1 MRKITWSAVKNAVLR
16 KRRNVSFEQLLQAI
30 ESGGLVA
37 DQENPVRP
45 DQRRLVVYYADYIW
59 VLPYVIETDDTIFL
73 KTAYP
78 SRKLFKRY
86 CNDKKTE
93 R

>member
-1 MRKITWSAVKNAVLR
+1 MQKITWSAAKNAVLR
-16 KRRNVSFEQLLQAI
+16 KQRNISFEQLLQAI

-37 DQENPVRP
+37 DQKNPARP
-45 DQRRLVVYYADYIW
+45 DQRRLVVYCSDYIW
-59 VLPYVIETDDTIFL
+59 IAPYVIETDGTIFL

-86 CNDKKTE
+86 CDDKKTDK
-93 R
+93 